1 MQQTQNLKLNLIE
14 TSDPLSPAPLNENT
28 STLDAALA
36 ALDETA
42 ADLTQRMIAL
52 ENCRMVAGWY
62 QGNGDNNGITIDLGE
77 RPLAVMVMGRNSYY
91 SYVGFVTGDS
101 TTNSQNSV
109 DLEIVDNGFQ
119 VGGYLNGSNSYY
131 CYIAFLGG
139 WETRDFPKPKT

>member
-1 MQQTQNLKLNLIE
+1 MIKAMQQTQNLKLNLIE
-14 TSDPLSPAPLNENT
+14 TSVPLSPAPLNENAD
-28 STLDAALA
+28 TLDAALA
-36 ALDETA
+36 DVS
-42 ADLTQRMIAL
+42 QRVVSL
-52 ENCRMVAGWY
+52 ENCRIVMGRY
-62 QGNGDNNGITIDLGE
+62 DSGQKLIDLGE

>member
-1 MQQTQNLKLNLIE
+1 MIKAMQHTQNLKLNLIE

-36 ALDETA
+36 DVS
-42 ADLTQRMIAL
+42 QRVVSL
-52 ENCRMVAGWY
+52 ENCRLVMGRY
-62 QGNGDNNGITIDLGE
+62 DSGQKLIDLGE

-101 TTNSQNSV
+101 TTTSQNSV

-139 WETRDFPKPKT
+139 WDTKDFPKPKT

>member
-77 RPLAVMVMGRNSYY
+77 RPAAVLVFYTSIGMGYNTMV
-91 SYVGFVTGDS
+91 VGDM
-101 TTNSQNSV
+101 
-109 DLEIVDNGFQ
+109 
-119 VGGYLNGSNSYY
+119 
-131 CYIAFLGG
+131 
-139 WETRDFPKPKT
+139 P